1 MSGELATAATTTR
14 RLGRLDVQVDRTAT
28 GCVVT
33 LAGQIDDQAAL
44 EAVAAELPVERAGE
58 VVIDLDGVRF
68 INSIGVREW
77 MRLLRGLVDRGARV
91 VLERCAEVII
101 EQINMITD
109 ARGSAEVRS
118 FHAPYQCPGCG
129 LETSALLDVARHGDA
144 MRRMEAPAVP
154 CPDCGQAMELYEVP
168 ERFFTFLVS

>member
-1 MSGELATAATTTR
+1 VIET
-14 RLGRLDVQVDRTAT
+14 LGRLEAAVDGDASQRRIELR
-28 GCVVT
+28 GR
-33 LAGQIDDQAAL
+33 ID
-44 EAVAAELPVERAGE
+44 EASPLSTRAEAWASRE
-58 VVIDLDGVRF
+58 VVIDTAAVVF